1 MSVAR
6 TQPMKMPIVD
16 ADVCVAAPVE
26 LLSRRLADRIGRHK
40 HEMWFS
46 RSARLSVH
54 DATVDVAAQSR
65 FVADWITSHFAGDL
79 LEVARESLGERA
91 AVHVHVD
98 PGLSAH
104 TSGPEASEGE
114 RAQSAAAGSAGHATG
129 RKGHAGGAG
138 GGHAGAFPYSDAHA
152 SDASAVMS
160 TYSPS
165 APLAAGDG
173 DGHARRNGHGVPRTM
188 LRRLD
193 SFVVGTCNQLA
204 YSAACQLAEGG
215 DAATISPLFLF
226 GECGVGKTHLLQG
239 ICRRFTELHHRPDA
253 MRYVTGEQFT
263 NEYIAAVRSNTID
276 AFRRKMRKL
285 ELLAID
291 DVHFLAN
298 KVATQSE
305 FLHTL
310 DAIGLS
316 GARIVMAS
324 DEHPRLI
331 KRFSQALVS
340 RFLSGMVVRVD
351 PPARETRA
359 LLLTR
364 LAEARGLRLNQAA
377 IDALASKFIGS
388 VRELEGAVTKLA
400 AIKTLTAP
408 AAPEIGMVLVDQLL
422 QDSTWQPRSPVRI
435 GTVID
440 VVCRRLSV
448 QRAELTG
455 SSRHRRVVLARSLV
469 AHLGRELTTMSYPEI
484 ALAIGRNFHS
494 TVHTAAQRLRGQLE
508 CGSQIDLGGG
518 ASLPLGDLIDQV
530 KHEVYRA
537 TAAA

>member
-1 MSVAR
+1 MSVSR
-6 TQPMKMPIVD
+6 TQPMKMPP
-16 ADVCVAAPVE
+16 AETDVCVATPVD
-26 LLSRRLADRIGRHK
+26 LLSRRLADRIGQHK

-65 FVADWITSHFAGDL
+65 FVADWINSHFADDL
-79 LEVARESLGERA
+79 LDVARELLGERA
-91 AVHVHVD
+91 SILVHIDPALSMLSHSIEAADFDRQECSGSNSSAARAVGRKGAAGAIGRSDAHGSD
-98 PGLSAH
+98 SAAVIP
-104 TSGPEASEGE
+104 TFSASDALAGGEGE
-114 RAQSAAAGSAGHATG
+114 R
-129 RKGHAGGAG
+129 
-138 GGHAGAFPYSDAHA
+138 
-152 SDASAVMS
+152 
-160 TYSPS
+160 
-165 APLAAGDG
+165 
-173 DGHARRNGHGVPRTM
+173 HARRNSHGIPRPM

-193 SFVVGTCNQLA
+193 SFVVGTCNKLA
-204 YSAACQLAEGG
+204 YSAARQLAEGG

-239 ICRRFTELHHRPDA
+239 ICRRFCELNHRHDA

-310 DAIGLS
+310 DAIGLG

-359 LLLTR
+359 LLLVR

-377 IDALASKFIGS
+377 TDALAAKFIGS

-400 AIKTLTAP
+400 AIKALTAP
-408 AAPEIGMVLVDQLL
+408 NTAEIGMVLVDQLL

-435 GTVID
+435 ATVID

-448 QRAELTG
+448 QRVELTG

-508 CGSQIDLGGG
+508 CGSQIDLGAGTF
-518 ASLPLGDLIDQV
+518 LPLGELIDQV

-537 TAAA
+537 TATA